1 MAAICYPIQTG
12 SVLNVADVSTL
23 HSPQGT
29 EKVLPRSCD
38 DFDFSAVSP
47 GAKHD
52 DWDAASLAS
61 SAETASLADMAS
73 PELARE
79 PSPSYADILRS
90 SQRPI
95 ETHDAVMP
103 SHAVLQSS
111 RWTGGNDS
119 NDAARALSRSP
130 EPPSLVA
137 PATRRSFYSDVVL
150 SWRSAPMWD
159 RVDLLPRIHLP
170 GSAGCTSSAMD
181 AFAYLEA
188 ACASPAAVD
197 AALAAHMSK
206 TQRQYAELKLSR
218 KLPASVTD
226 VLETKVLRDNLC
238 TFCLSLQNIE
248 LAADGRV
255 LRAFC
260 KCCCAKLGH
269 LELNRCKGR
278 SLQCKNYR
286 WVDGLGNTAAVC
298 SACHRTNVHSSFR
311 SMAANPASVAR
322 PSQASDRKS
331 GGR

>member
-1 MAAICYPIQTG
+1 
-12 SVLNVADVSTL
+12 
-23 HSPQGT
+23 
-29 EKVLPRSCD
+29 
-38 DFDFSAVSP
+38 
-47 GAKHD
+47 
-52 DWDAASLAS
+52 
-61 SAETASLADMAS
+61 
-73 PELARE
+73 
-79 PSPSYADILRS
+79 
-90 SQRPI
+90 
-95 ETHDAVMP
+95 
-103 SHAVLQSS
+103 
-111 RWTGGNDS
+111 
-119 NDAARALSRSP
+119 
-130 EPPSLVA
+130 
-137 PATRRSFYSDVVL
+137 
-150 SWRSAPMWD
+150 
-159 RVDLLPRIHLP
+159 
-170 GSAGCTSSAMD
+170 MD

-238 TFCLSLQNIE
+238 TFCVSLQNIE

-255 LRAFC
+255 VRAFC
-260 KCCCAKLGH
+260 KCCCAKLGQ

-278 SLQCKNYR
+278 SLQCKKYR

-311 SMAANPASVAR
+311 SMAANPASVVR